1 VTENERN
8 DNDADDVYVIE
19 DTGESLADF
28 EAPEESSVEPAGES
42 QPGGDP
48 AGQNGG
54 QFDQIFQ
61 ENRELRDQLLRAQA
75 DFQNFRKRSER
86 EKADYFKYAL
96 GQSVLQILPVVDNF
110 ERALAAEGG
119 SEEFRVGVELI
130 YKQLREILQKLGLT
144 EVGEEGE
151 PFDPTR
157 HEAVM
162 REENPEIES
171 HTVMAV
177 LQKGYFLH
185 DRLLRP
191 AMVKVSVG
199 GPHRESQRPEEAQE

>member
-1 VTENERN
+1 VTENGRN
-8 DNDADDVYVIE
+8 DNEPDDVYVIE

-42 QPGGDP
+42 QRGNDTVSP
-48 AGQNGG
+48 ARDQI
-54 QFDQIFQ
+54 DQIFH

-119 SEEFRVGVELI
+119 SDEFRTGVELI

-162 REENPEIES
+162 REENSEIES

-199 GPHRESQRPEEAQE
+199 GPHREPQQPEEAQE